1 MRKLNSK
8 FKTNFISEEGAFL
21 QNKDYFAFIE
31 LDDYACYVIA
41 DGIDDDKELES
52 AKIAVTAFIRNFTA
66 KPTMNKFIIKKYL
79 KSVNEELI
87 LSSRYVRLKASIT
100 VVITNYSKLIYSII
114 GNTRFYLFK
123 DGYLRLK
130 SKDQSLTQELVDK
143 EIIPLDKMSKHAE
156 RNNLSSYLGKN
167 DLSNIY
173 VSKKIKLSDGD
184 VFALLTKGIWENC
197 DDKEMED
204 ALEGA
209 KEPKDVTDNIEDMIL
224 SRQPNKLE
232 NYTLALTFVEKAY
245 INPKQKEIIKK
256 VILAAIPILLII
268 TIGLVAFNVKRHQKL
283 NNIAT
288 MSECKTNAQ
297 DYMKDGNIQRANEE
311 YKKALDIAKK
321 YKLKNDSKTLDE
333 DYKYT
338 EIIMEADKNLE
349 KKKYEDALDKYILA
363 LEKAGDAG
371 SVGREYIF
379 KKINIVKNC
388 ITVADLLALGDKHLE
403 GGDAAAAEANYLE
416 AKKLALDYYLK
427 DEKKEAM
434 DKLQKIYD
442 QKAADADKEKAD
454 KDKAAADKK
463 QAEDAANKTKEDSK
477 KQEEENAKN
486 AKEEKKAAEEL
497 QNKAIDLRKNGDLK
511 YVAGDYVSAKMY
523 YALAKEAFESI
534 NSHSLANE
542 LQEKITLMD
551 KKINDVSDKKREAD
565 QYSQEA
571 NKRYVSGD
579 ANSSKVL
586 YLLAKDIYNQL
597 GMADEASKVDEKL
610 AIVEKSIG
618 QGQ

>member
-52 AKIAVTAFIRNFTA
+52 AKIAVTAFIRIFTA

-87 LSSRYVRLKASIT
+87 LNSRYVRLKASIT

-184 VFALLTKGIWENC
+184 AFALLTKGIWENC

-224 SRQPNKLE
+224 SRQPKKLE

-245 INPKQKEIIKK
+245 INPKQKERIKK
-256 VILAAIPILLII
+256 IILTAIPILLII
-268 TIGLVAFNVKRHQKL
+268 TIGLVVFNVKRHQKL

-288 MSECKTNAQ
+288 MGECKANAQ
-297 DYMKDGNIQRANEE
+297 DYMKDGNIQRSNEE

-321 YKLKNDSKTLDE
+321 YKLKDDSKTLDE

-363 LEKAGDAG
+363 LEKAGDTG
-371 SVGREYIF
+371 SIGREYIL
-379 KKINIVKNC
+379 KKIDIVKNC
-388 ITVADLLALGDKHLE
+388 ITVSDLLVLGDKHLE
-403 GGDAAAAEANYLE
+403 GGDSAAAEANYLE

-442 QKAADADKEKAD
+442 QKAADAEKEKSD

-463 QAEDAANKTKEDSK
+463 QAEDAANKDKEDSK

-523 YALAKEAFESI
+523 YALAKEAFENI

-579 ANSSKVL
+579 ANSAKVL
-586 YLLAKDIYNQL
+586 YLLAKDRYNQL

>member
-1 MRKLNSK
+1 MRKMRKLNSK

-31 LDDYACYVIA
+31 LDDYACYVMA

-87 LSSRYVRLKASIT
+87 LSSKYVRLKASIT

-143 EIIPLDKMSKHAE
+143 EIISLDKMSKHAE

-184 VFALLTKGIWENC
+184 AFALLTKGIWENC

-224 SRQPNKLE
+224 SRQPKKLE

-245 INPKQKEIIKK
+245 INPKQKERIKK
-256 VILAAIPILLII
+256 IILAAIPILLII

-288 MSECKTNAQ
+288 MSECKANAQ

-371 SVGREYIF
+371 SVGREYIL
-379 KKINIVKNC
+379 KKIDIVKNC
-388 ITVADLLALGDKHLE
+388 ITVSDLLTLGDKHLE
-403 GGDAAAAEANYLE
+403 GGDSAAAEANYLE

-442 QKAADADKEKAD
+442 QKAADAEKEKAD

-463 QAEDAANKTKEDSK
+463 QAEDTANKAKEDSK

-523 YALAKEAFESI
+523 
-534 NSHSLANE
+534 
-542 LQEKITLMD
+542 
-551 KKINDVSDKKREAD
+551 
-565 QYSQEA
+565 
-571 NKRYVSGD
+571 
-579 ANSSKVL
+579 
-586 YLLAKDIYNQL
+586 
-597 GMADEASKVDEKL
+597 
-610 AIVEKSIG
+610 
-618 QGQ
+618 

>member
-79 KSVNEELI
+79 KNVNEELI

-143 EIIPLDKMSKHAE
+143 EIIPLDKISKHAE

-209 KEPKDVTDNIEDMIL
+209 KDPKDVTDNIEDMIL
-224 SRQPNKLE
+224 SRQPKKLE

-245 INPKQKEIIKK
+245 INPKQKERIKK

-288 MSECKTNAQ
+288 MSECKANAQ

-321 YKLKNDSKTLDE
+321 YKLKDDSKTLDE

-463 QAEDAANKTKEDSK
+463 QAEDAASKAKEDSK

-523 YALAKEAFESI
+523 YALAKEAFENI

-579 ANSSKVL
+579 ANSAKVL

-610 AIVEKSIG
+610 AIVEKSTG